1 MKQKF
6 RPSKTQIQI
15 PSNENKKAMR
25 CRVGSHLLSLVSV
38 TSPICFYLQPTIQ
51 DQARQLLD
59 ILPYRGPKAFTI
71 FVDALKEDYE
81 WLAEDLEEAL
91 TLKPD
96 LSDEPDN
103 ELIDEKPVEEI
114 LKDLLNRGGVPSSP
128 SHHIQRQCEM
138 DAVKEGL
145 ANLDNGQFL
154 AIHGMP
160 GSGKSVLAAE
170 VLRDPEITLK
180 YFPDGVFWFRVGML
194 EPQKL
199 LNRVKI
205 LLEKL
210 NCGMVSS
217 SFLFSY
223 FSISR

>member
-1 MKQKF
+1 M
-6 RPSKTQIQI
+6 
-15 PSNENKKAMR
+15 
-25 CRVGSHLLSLVSV
+25 
-38 TSPICFYLQPTIQ
+38 
-51 DQARQLLD
+51 
-59 ILPYRGPKAFTI
+59 PYRGPKAFPI
-71 FVDALKEDYE
+71 FVDVLKEDYE
-81 WLAEDLEEAL
+81 WLADDLEEAL
-91 TLKPD
+91 TLKTED
-96 LSDEPDN
+96 VTDEVETD
-103 ELIDEKPVEEI
+103 ELIGKKINDQVELNQFRTTSCRSINYFPDEKPVEEI

-128 SHHIQRQCEM
+128 SHHIQRQSEM
-138 DAVKEGL
+138 DAVREGL
-145 ANLDNGQFL
+145 ANLEHGQFL

-210 NCGMVSS
+210 NCPMVNQ
-217 SFLFSY
+217 FEC
-223 FSISR
+223 

>member
-1 MKQKF
+1 
-6 RPSKTQIQI
+6 
-15 PSNENKKAMR
+15 
-25 CRVGSHLLSLVSV
+25 
-38 TSPICFYLQPTIQ
+38 
-51 DQARQLLD
+51 
-59 ILPYRGPKAFTI
+59 
-71 FVDALKEDYE
+71 
-81 WLAEDLEEAL
+81 
-91 TLKPD
+91 
-96 LSDEPDN
+96 
-103 ELIDEKPVEEI
+103 
-114 LKDLLNRGGVPSSP
+114 
-128 SHHIQRQCEM
+128 M

-145 ANLDNGQFL
+145 ANLDNGHFL

-210 NCGMVSS
+210 NCPMVKQFYSVEKFS
-217 SFLFSY
+217 KKNCEKFVKICLQLHISELFS
-223 FSISR
+223 I

>member
-1 MKQKF
+1 MTVFAKSSSIRRVCLRFALLF
-6 RPSKTQIQI
+6 RRFHKIF
-15 PSNENKKAMR
+15 ND
-25 CRVGSHLLSLVSV
+25 
-38 TSPICFYLQPTIQ
+38 FYFQPTIQ

-59 ILPYRGPKAFTI
+59 ILPYRGPKAFTV
-71 FVDALKEDYE
+71 FVDALREDYE
-81 WLAEDLEEAL
+81 WLADDLEDAL
-91 TLKPD
+91 TAKNIED
-96 LSDEPDN
+96 DETDF
-103 ELIDEKPVEEI
+103 IDETPVEDI
-114 LKDLLNRGGVPSSP
+114 LKNLLNRGGVPSAP
-128 SHHIQRQCEM
+128 SHHIQRKCEM

-180 YFPDGVFWFRVGML
+180 YFPNGVFWFRVGML

-199 LNRVKI
+199 LNRIKI

-210 NCGMVSS
+210 NCGSVCR
-217 SFLFSY
+217 FLCLFY
-223 FSISR
+223 CFYGLFCRRRRFC

>member
-1 MKQKF
+1 MTKKNHE
-6 RPSKTQIQI
+6 KI
-15 PSNENKKAMR
+15 PETLFSNFWLFATKVN
-25 CRVGSHLLSLVSV
+25 
-38 TSPICFYLQPTIQ
+38 
-51 DQARQLLD
+51 
-59 ILPYRGPKAFTI
+59 FT
-71 FVDALKEDYE
+71 
-81 WLAEDLEEAL
+81 
-91 TLKPD
+91 
-96 LSDEPDN
+96 
-103 ELIDEKPVEEI
+103 DEKPVEEI

-145 ANLDNGQFL
+145 ANLDNGHFL

-210 NCGMVSS
+210 NCPMVKQLYSVEKFS
-217 SFLFSY
+217 KKNCEKFVKIRSQLHISELFS
-223 FSISR
+223 I